1 MSNFRAPCAKHISCE
16 NFQKSFFPFF
26 RLLQLKFR
34 IQRESRDKC
43 ACPAIRDFDVLVQD
57 LVITLTQNS
66 TDATCFLFC
75 TYMIYNQSQRF
86 NVSKR
91 LRFHDEDSTLLL
103 AFNLII
109 LDLWLSNELS
119 YLKLEYSTR
128 DWKLKPLT
136 RLEVI
141 YKSGQLVSYIRRVQD

>member
-1 MSNFRAPCAKHISCE
+1 MVILLVMFLFLSALIQRCRHLWCRTLEPLVQSIFLVKIS
-16 NFQKSFFPFF
+16 KSHSYPFF

-66 TDATCFLFC
+66 TDATRFLFC
-75 TYMIYNQSQRF
+75 TYMIYNQTQRF

-91 LRFHDEDSTLLL
+91 LRFYDEDSTLLL

-109 LDLWLSNELS
+109 LDL
-119 YLKLEYSTR
+119 
-128 DWKLKPLT
+128 
-136 RLEVI
+136 
-141 YKSGQLVSYIRRVQD
+141 